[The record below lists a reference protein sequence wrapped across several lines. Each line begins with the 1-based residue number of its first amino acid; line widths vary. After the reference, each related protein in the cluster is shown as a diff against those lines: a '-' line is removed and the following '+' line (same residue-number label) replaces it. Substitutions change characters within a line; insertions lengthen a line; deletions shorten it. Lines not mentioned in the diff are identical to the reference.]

1 MSFAA
6 AATPVLTQ
14 VLNPLEASLIGFN
27 TNPYFIGITMLL
39 LNLGGRFLAME
50 VTKEQEKFFQHTWVR
65 AVLIFVVVFVATRNV
80 FVAFWLSLI
89 VIIMLRFLFNENSS
103 MFLLKREGDL
113 LSETFQNP
121 SGNTLTPEEADI
133 YRKLTDK
140 LAKAQPATT
149 TQKVTEPFDI
159 QHVYMTNM
167 ARIQSLNR

>member
-1 MSFAA
+1 M
-6 AATPVLTQ
+6 
-14 VLNPLEASLIGFN
+14 
-27 TNPYFIGITMLL
+27 
-39 LNLGGRFLAME
+39 
-50 VTKEQEKFFQHTWVR
+50 R

-103 MFLLKREGDL
+103 MFLLKREGNL

-121 SGNTLTPEEADI
+121 AGNSLTPEESDI

-140 LAKAQPATT
+140 LAKTQPVT
-149 TQKVTEPFDI
+149 KETEPFDI
-159 QHVYMTNM
+159 QQIYMTNM